1 MKRSMFGRKKRPEIT
16 SPYNFEHR
24 VHTNFNREEGRY
36 EGLPVQWTSIV
47 SNRPRP
53 TPFVDSSAITPVH
66 FEDRIVRGSQRSRGD
81 GGKSKRTDISRS
93 NSLREEKPA
102 QGTPMAPNLGKITEN
117 EHEQSLNNDRFETEK
132 VEKAIKR
139 ASGSSGS
146 YTVSSS
152 AARITFQKTRS
163 SKSVQNQSKSSPSI
177 TSSQDR
183 SEKSSVRHRTEV
195 RHQMPPQSKSSG
207 DLNKHSVTKRQLPNT
222 DNLTSSFVMNQNAN
236 YQSRI
241 KLNGSAV
248 SADGAAAVAQNNSNQ
263 NNVATPTS
271 ASALLTPPTQQ
282 QQQQPKKSSK
292 SKEKAI
298 SHEEFK
304 AALQQVVCAGDPTA
318 HLRMIKKI
326 GEGSTAHVYA
336 AIEKQSKQMVA
347 VKKMNLRKQQRRELL
362 FNEVVI
368 MKDYNHENIVEMY
381 SSFIVADELWVV
393 MEYLVGGSL
402 TDIVTRTGLKM
413 KEYQIATVCKSVLRA
428 LVYLHEKGVIHRDIK
443 SDCILL
449 DDEGRIKLSDF
460 GFCAQIN
467 TEINKRK
474 SLVGTPYWMAP
485 ELISREPYG
494 TAVDIWSLGIMV
506 IEMIDGEP
514 PHFNETP
521 REAMMRTKKSK
532 TPPGV
537 KQANKISASLSG
549 FLDRMLVLRAED
561 RATASEL
568 LRHPFIKLARDSP
581 CLLPLISAK
590 QAQLF
595 RRSNT

>member
-1 MKRSMFGRKKRPEIT
+1 
-16 SPYNFEHR
+16 
-24 VHTNFNREEGRY
+24 
-36 EGLPVQWTSIV
+36 
-47 SNRPRP
+47 
-53 TPFVDSSAITPVH
+53 
-66 FEDRIVRGSQRSRGD
+66 
-81 GGKSKRTDISRS
+81 
-93 NSLREEKPA
+93 
-102 QGTPMAPNLGKITEN
+102 
-117 EHEQSLNNDRFETEK
+117 
-132 VEKAIKR
+132 
-139 ASGSSGS
+139 
-146 YTVSSS
+146 
-152 AARITFQKTRS
+152 
-163 SKSVQNQSKSSPSI
+163 
-177 TSSQDR
+177 
-183 SEKSSVRHRTEV
+183 
-195 RHQMPPQSKSSG
+195 
-207 DLNKHSVTKRQLPNT
+207 
-222 DNLTSSFVMNQNAN
+222 
-236 YQSRI
+236 
-241 KLNGSAV
+241 
-248 SADGAAAVAQNNSNQ
+248 
-263 NNVATPTS
+263 
-271 ASALLTPPTQQ
+271 
-282 QQQQPKKSSK
+282 
-292 SKEKAI
+292 
-298 SHEEFK
+298 
-304 AALQQVVCAGDPTA
+304 
-318 HLRMIKKI
+318 
-326 GEGSTAHVYA
+326 
-336 AIEKQSKQMVA
+336 
-347 VKKMNLRKQQRRELL
+347 
-362 FNEVVI
+362 